1 MSSVTPT
8 ILWAQRSSATEPE
21 KNVLYVTI
29 QVIDP
34 KNIKIDLTATSLEF
48 NADTSDSSKHYNL
61 KVDFFD
67 EIDPENSKQNT
78 ESGSHVFLVLRKKKA
93 QEEYWPRLTKEKLK
107 LHYIKTD
114 FDKWVDEDEQDEQP
128 EAEEDMSG
136 MANMMG
142 GGAGGMPGMGGMG
155 GMPGMGGMGG
165 MPGMGGAGGPGG
177 MDIAQ
182 LMQQMGGAG
191 GAGGPGG
198 DFDIN
203 ALASQLGQAGA
214 NVDGIN
220 AEDAEEGEEEADVEE
235 VK

>member
-1 MSSVTPT
+1 MVATLNPVV
-8 ILWAQRSSATEPE
+8 LWAQRSDANEPE
-21 KNVLYVTI
+21 KNVIFLTI
-29 QVIDP
+29 QLADA
-34 KNIKIDLTATSLEF
+34 KNTKIDLTSTELEF
-48 NADTSDSSKHYNL
+48 TSDTSDSDAHYHL
-61 KVDFFD
+61 KIEFFD
-67 EIDPENSKQNT
+67 EIDTENSKQND
-78 ESGSHVFLVLRKKKA
+78 SGSKIYLVLRKKKA
-93 QEEYWPRLTKEKLK
+93 QEEYWPRLTKDKLK

-128 EAEEDMSG
+128 EGDDDMAG

-142 GGAGGMPGMGGMG
+142 GGAGGMP

-177 MDIAQ
+177 AGGFDIAS

-198 DFDIN
+198 DFDISQ
-203 ALASQLGQAGA
+203 LASQLGQAGGA
-214 NVDGIN
+214 GLDDG
-220 AEDAEEGEEEADVEE
+220 EDGEGEEEEASAPIEE